1 MWLLS
6 YVLKLKI
13 FYFFP
18 SMEITILLDKLPKFT
33 NKILLG
39 VVLEMFMP
47 SFNIEVFVIFSPLS
61 ENMMLQ

>member
-1 MWLLS
+1 
-6 YVLKLKI
+6 
-13 FYFFP
+13 
-18 SMEITILLDKLPKFT
+18 MEITILLDKLPKFT